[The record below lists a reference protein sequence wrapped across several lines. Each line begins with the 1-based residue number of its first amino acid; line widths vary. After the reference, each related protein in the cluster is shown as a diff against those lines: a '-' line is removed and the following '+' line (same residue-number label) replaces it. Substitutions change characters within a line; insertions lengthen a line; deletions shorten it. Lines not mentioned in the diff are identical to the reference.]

1 MKKYK
6 EEAEDIR
13 NTLKRERKMERVKRE
28 EEKRMKKKVIT
39 EKKRELFLFFERI
52 LAVVLAVS
60 VTFVFINSFFN
71 ISTSYGITYHYA
83 VSPLEQEQAFEDK
96 EIFQSLVL
104 GNMEQITRYVVICHQ
119 LETNGRYDEDKKI
132 EISKYANRNKD
143 VSQYQPRA
151 EYYLDDLVTWGNYG
165 FTYKTLVGSREELN
179 ALFLTNQLQG
189 IWNGILSLGEYN
201 EKSSIKEYA
210 GSIQD
215 NAALIQQEAADGD
228 KLAMEL
234 LVPRYL
240 TVDGKDLM
248 QCAANIE
255 EYEILKKNLVDS
267 AKSLFENYTE
277 YVALEQQYNKE
288 NTNIGYCFQVKS
300 ENGLQ
305 YYSNSDL
312 IFKGKTADDITAMI
326 KEQGGKFIY
335 FNPDKVQIN
344 TNTEI
349 SAKQMRNMLK
359 AYEYTFGDD
368 TRVWVWIDT
377 EYPANDSLQ
386 MVRNELKAFR
396 PYFISLSVCAVS
408 ALVLGFLVILYLIYK
423 EGRILENDGTLNYT
437 ILKQDKILF
446 EIWAFLAIG
455 MEVVLAKILGQLL
468 NGFRNG
474 TVSYAMLPVTIGI
487 IVFVMNEIGIRFCF
501 SVIRRIKAKK
511 VWETTLVY
519 AVLKGIRNFVI
530 KTIANG
536 SLVSRIWIPYLI
548 FLIVNLIL
556 VLLGV
561 GGVIG
566 ALLLDILVGIYLY
579 RESKQREEIV
589 TGIEIIKNGDSKHRI
604 DTTYLYGENL
614 KLAESVNSIGVG
626 IRKAVETSMKDEK
639 LKTDLITNVS
649 HDIKTPLTSIIT
661 YVDLLKRENIEDKK
675 IQGYI
680 DVLEGKSQ
688 RLKQLI
694 DDLVEASKI
703 SSGNISIQLDTINF
717 VELVRQSIGEFDEK
731 FAAANLQIVTKLPDS
746 PMFIEADSGQLWRV
760 MENLFQNVSKY
771 AMHGTRVYIEMEAD
785 GDGFDKK
792 NVFSVKNISARYLEV
807 EAEDLTERFI
817 RGDKSRQ
824 TEGSGLGLSI
834 AKNLIEA
841 QGGEFDIMV
850 DGDLFKA
857 IIKFPAIEKK

>member
-1 MKKYK
+1 
-6 EEAEDIR
+6 
-13 NTLKRERKMERVKRE
+13 MERTKRR
-28 EEKRMKKKVIT
+28 EEKRMRKKVINS
-39 EKKRELFLFFERI
+39 KKRELFLFFERI

-60 VTFVFINSFFN
+60 ITFIFINSFFN
-71 ISTSYGITYHYA
+71 ISTSYGTTYHYA

-96 EIFQSLVL
+96 EIFQSLL
-104 GNMEQITRYVVICHQ
+104 IGNMEQITRYVVICHQ
-119 LETNGRYDEDKKI
+119 LETNGKYDENKKI
-132 EISKYANRNKD
+132 EVSGYANRNKE
-143 VSQYQPRA
+143 VSGYQPKA
-151 EYYLDDLVTWGNYG
+151 TYYLDDLVTWGNYG
-165 FTYKTLVGSREELN
+165 FTYKTLVGTRDELN
-179 ALFLTNQLQG
+179 TLFIRSQIQDMVNE
-189 IWNGILSLGEYN
+189 IFSLEEYN
-201 EKSSIKEYA
+201 NKYSIKEYA
-210 GSIQD
+210 GSIQE
-215 NAALIQQEAADGD
+215 NAGQIQQEMADGD
-228 KLAMEL
+228 KFAMEIL
-234 LVPRYL
+234 IPRYL

-248 QCAANIE
+248 QCASNIE
-255 EYEILKKNLVDS
+255 EYEILKKNLVNS
-267 AKSLFENYTE
+267 AQSLFENYIE
-277 YVALEQQYNKE
+277 YVALKQQYNQQ

-312 IFKGKTADDITAMI
+312 AFKGKTTDDITSMV

-349 SAKQMRNMLK
+349 SAKQMRSMLK
-359 AYEYTFGDD
+359 EYEYTFGDD
-368 TRVWVWIDT
+368 TRVWVWVDT
-377 EYPANDSLQ
+377 EYPVNDSLQ
-386 MVRNELKAFR
+386 MVKNELDSFR
-396 PYFISLSVCAVS
+396 PYFISLSVCAIC
-408 ALVLGFLVILYLIYK
+408 ALILGILVTLYLTYK
-423 EGRILENDGTLNYT
+423 EGRVLEEGNLKYD
-437 ILKQDKILF
+437 IFKQDKIPL
-446 EIWAFLAIG
+446 EIWAILSVGAEI
-455 MEVVLAKILGQLL
+455 VLAKIAGQLL

-474 TVSYAMLPVTIGI
+474 TVSYAMIPVTIGM
-487 IVFVMNEIGIRFCF
+487 IVFIMNEIGIRFYL
-501 SVIRRIKAKK
+501 SLIRRIKAKK
-511 VWETTLVY
+511 VWKTTFVHAALN
-519 AVLKGIRNFVI
+519 GIRNFVI
-530 KTIANG
+530 KTISNG

-548 FLIVNLIL
+548 FLIINLIL

-579 RESKQREEIV
+579 RDSKQREDIV
-589 TGIEIIKNGDSKHRI
+589 NGIEIIKNGDSKHRI

-626 IRKAVETSMKDEK
+626 IRKAVESSMKDEK

-661 YVDLLKRENIEDKK
+661 YVDLLKRENISDQR
-675 IQGYI
+675 ILGYI
-680 DVLEGKSQ
+680 DVLDGKSQ

-731 FAAANLQIVTKLPDS
+731 FAACNLQIVTKLPDS
-746 PMFIEADSGQLWRV
+746 SMLIEADSSQLWRV

-771 AMHGTRVYIEMEAD
+771 AMHGTRVYIEMEEE
-785 GDGFDKK
+785 GEGFEKK

-807 EAEDLTERFI
+807 DAEDLTERFI

-841 QGGEFDIMV
+841 QGGEFEIMV

-857 IIKFPAIEKK
+857 IIKFPAVDKK